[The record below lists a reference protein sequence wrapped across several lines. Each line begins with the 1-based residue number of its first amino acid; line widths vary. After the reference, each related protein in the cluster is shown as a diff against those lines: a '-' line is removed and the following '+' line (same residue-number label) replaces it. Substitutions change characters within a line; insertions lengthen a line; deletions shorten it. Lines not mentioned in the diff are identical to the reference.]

1 MPVYPGALRIA
12 DNSSKTMSFT
22 RTVAQSSKCPSNER
36 RGAWP
41 QSQTPKLDSH
51 IRNYIIAKA
60 GKPETVGLPRG
71 WLDGDRRAIELGECK
86 ATEGLVVGLTL
97 VPQNAD
103 RDRFAEQQSLLGI
116 RAPVHARHVT
126 T

>member
-1 MPVYPGALRIA
+1 MLDKDLSWKSRYRKSCFRA
-12 DNSSKTMSFT
+12 K
-22 RTVAQSSKCPSNER
+22 
-36 RGAWP
+36 
-41 QSQTPKLDSH
+41 TPKLDSH

-71 WLDGDRRAIELGECK
+71 KLDGYRRTIELGECK

-97 VPQNAD
+97 VPQYAD

-116 RAPVHARHVT
+116 RTPVHAGHVT
-126 T
+126 S